1 MPSHQLGFDHRGA
14 FQMPPNYPDD
24 VIRIESFSEAIEIL
38 RRADVFRVEPL
49 GREAPL
55 REGTLL
61 KIDGELHMKRRR
73 VANRLIRREWHERYR
88 HETLVPTVARRVENL
103 LANPDGDGIV
113 RTDLVLFSRRLFL
126 DMAATLT
133 GIRVGSEEDG
143 DLLASLVEPM
153 HSGSV
158 VKWFHNQDQVMAR
171 AVDAMKTFRDHFFR
185 PALAQHLQLVER
197 VEEGELNQ
205 EDLPNDLMTLI
216 ALRADPAW
224 SDEGLALRTVIFYLG
239 GASNTHVRPLGFAV
253 DELDRWLKVHPED
266 ALLTTEPTFLQ
277 GVVVETL
284 RMYANTPAIFRV
296 ASEDLQLAVSGRQVH
311 KGQYVAI
318 DSRLTGRDKATYGP
332 DADQFNPR
340 RAVPDGAYP
349 FGVAFG
355 TGDHMC
361 QGMPIVLGAGEI
373 QGTLSY
379 VLRTLLAAGM
389 ERDPSREAVKVP
401 ERDSYEF
408 YPVRFVAALVRQSPE
423 GATVNPQ

>member
-1 MPSHQLGFDHRGA
+1 VAYQLGFDHRGA

-24 VIRIESFSEAIEIL
+24 VIRIVSFPEAMEIL
-38 RRADVFRVEPL
+38 RRSDIFAVEPL

-61 KIDGELHMKRRR
+61 KIDGDLHMKRRR
-73 VANRLIRREWHERYR
+73 VANRLVRREWHERYR
-88 HETLVPTVARRVENL
+88 HETLVPTVARRIEGL
-103 LANPDGDGIV
+103 LAKPDGDGFV
-113 RTDLVLFSRRLFL
+113 LADLVLFSRRLFL

-133 GIRVGSEEDG
+133 GISLETDADG

-158 VKWFHNQDQVMAR
+158 IKWFHDQDQVMAR
-171 AVDAMKTFRDHFFR
+171 AVAAMNTFRDRFFR
-185 PALAQHLQLVER
+185 PSLESHLELVKRHEA
-197 VEEGELNQ
+197 GELQ
-205 EDLPNDLMTLI
+205 EAELPNDLMTLI

-224 SDEGLALRTVIFYLG
+224 ADEGLALRTVIFYLG

-253 DELDRWLKVHPED
+253 DELDRWFRQHPED
-266 ALLTTEPTFLQ
+266 LPQKTDSAFLQ
-277 GVVVETL
+277 GAVVETL

-296 ASEDLQLAVSGRQVH
+296 ANQNVELSTSGRH
-311 KGQYVAI
+311 ISKGQYVGI
-318 DSRLTGRDKATYGP
+318 DSRLTGRDMETYGP
-332 DADQFNPR
+332 DADEFNPHR
-340 RAVPDGAYP
+340 SVPDGAYP

-373 QGTLSY
+373 EGTLTY

-389 ERDPSREAVKVP
+389 ERDPSRNATKVP
-401 ERDSYEF
+401 ERDSYES
-408 YPVRFVAALVRQSPE
+408 YPIRFRVPKPE
-423 GATVNPQ
+423 LIKKV